1 MTEEAG
7 MRPIRREWR
16 WTLASGCLTL
26 LLAVVAFFLPDLDW
40 LPRSGVVGWLLLL
53 AGTAELAFGWKRGLD
68 SLGQAA
74 VGSGLITALAGLLF
88 AANPLA
94 GYFPVRNVV
103 MAWLFVRGTWMLVMA
118 LRARGPRLMQLLAL
132 SGGTDVLLGLAL
144 LGNLPVAVLVVTL
157 FGPTPEIVARF
168 ALLLAASFAVTAL
181 CQIAIALLER
191 SRARVASVV
200 QH

>member
-1 MTEEAG
+1 MTGQAG
-7 MRPIRREWR
+7 MQPIGQEWR

-26 LLAVVAFFLPDLDW
+26 LLAAVAFFLPDLDW

-53 AGTAELAFGWKRGLD
+53 AGIAELAFGWKRGLD
-68 SLGQAA
+68 ALGRAA

-94 GYFPVRNVV
+94 GYFSVRHVV
-103 MAWLFVRGTWMLVMA
+103 MAWLFVRGTWVLLMA

-132 SGGTDVLLGLAL
+132 SGVADVLLGLAL

-157 FGPTPEIVARF
+157 FGPTPEIVAKF
-168 ALLLAASFAVTAL
+168 ALLLAASFAVTSI

-191 SRARVASVV
+191 RRSRIASVT
-200 QH
+200 